1 MIFYVIFF
9 ALYLAEC
16 RFVMFFL
23 LIASVCLLSGYK
35 DINNLFIAI
44 TFGID
49 ILSLLHLGAFEIN
62 EDSQT

>member
-1 MIFYVIFF
+1 MIFLRYFFCLIFGGMQV
-9 ALYLAEC
+9 C
-16 RFVMFFL
+16 DVFL